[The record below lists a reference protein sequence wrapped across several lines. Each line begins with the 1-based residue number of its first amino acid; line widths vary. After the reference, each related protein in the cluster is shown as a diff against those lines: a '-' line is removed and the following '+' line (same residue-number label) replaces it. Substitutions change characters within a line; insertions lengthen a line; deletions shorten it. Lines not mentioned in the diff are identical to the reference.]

1 MRIAPVPLIPPGHE
15 AVRISGAKEIGLVD
29 RGQLHTP
36 GSSRPHRAPPPT
48 GPGRPTG
55 RTVAGPLTHQVLTG
69 HDGQVM
75 TVAVRGAAGR
85 HPGHRQRPPGRHGAA
100 VAAGRQH
107 PARAPAETIDT
118 GGPCR
123 RSRQYHRHCGR
134 SDIAVH
140 QLRYGLAAPDDSS
153 HDPGDERFA
162 CCLDSSA
169 DRRPESLPVSRQQGS
184 GRKVS
189 RADFLVSG

>member
-1 MRIAPVPLIPPGHE
+1 MLPDG
-15 AVRISGAKEIGLVD
+15 
-29 RGQLHTP
+29 TP
-36 GSSRPHRAPPPT
+36 GIVSGHQDGTARLWRLADSTRLVPP
-48 GPGRPTG
+48 
-55 RTVAGPLTHQVLTG
+55 LKLSIQVG
-69 HDGQVM
+69 H
-75 TVAVRGAAGR
+75 VAVHGNIIVTAAG
-85 HPGHRQRPPGRHGAA
+85 
-100 VAAGRQH
+100 
-107 PARAPAETIDT
+107 
-118 GGPCR
+118 
-123 RSRQYHRHCGR
+123 

-162 CCLDSSA
+162 CCLDGSG